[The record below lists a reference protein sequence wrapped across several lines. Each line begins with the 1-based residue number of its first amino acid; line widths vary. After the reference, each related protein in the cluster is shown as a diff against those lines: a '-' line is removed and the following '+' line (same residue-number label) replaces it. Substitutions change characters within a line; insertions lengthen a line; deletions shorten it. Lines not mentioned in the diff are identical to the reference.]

1 MDRKNERKTFIGGT
15 KMETKSRYEVIAELE
30 GQKRQLI
37 LQRDSFSDHIEN
49 KLKHIKLLKREV
61 EDEEEELDKFKK
73 TVEEKKDT
81 IKELIASVDESLKRL

>member
-1 MDRKNERKTFIGGT
+1 
-15 KMETKSRYEVIAELE
+15 METKSRYEVIAELE